1 MINVNAVVYK
11 SKEDK
16 KYVAECYEIAQ
27 IGAGDSVEEAKSEL
41 VRALEDVVEMARADK
56 TLRIIDGEYASR
68 ICRQRLEKAI
78 ESEAVSEVRDVGGLR
93 INFYDGKKREEKD
106 GHAGDCT
113 IYASLINNTPES
125 GICTCGYGWR
135 KVRQGKWGEMY
146 SKEMRAKLKK
156 EYDDLPK
163 EQKQKIRKLFKEMWG
178 KK

>member
-1 MINVNAVVYK
+1 MINVNAVVYR

-27 IGAGDSVEEAKSEL
+27 IGAGDSMDEAKSEL

-56 TLRIIDGEYASR
+56 TLRIIDGEYASK
-68 ICRQRLEKAI
+68 ICRQGLQRVIAKEAI
-78 ESEAVSEVRDVGGLR
+78 PEVREVNGLR
-93 INFYDGKKREEKD
+93 VNFYDGKKRGRKD
-106 GHAGDCT
+106 NHAGDCT

-135 KVRQGKWGEMY
+135 RVREGDWSEMY
-146 SKEMRAKLKK
+146 SKELQEKEKK
-156 EYDDLPK
+156 HFDSLPK
-163 EQKQKIRKLFKEMWG
+163 GQKREIRKLLREMRG